1 VADLVLA
8 LDLGTGSCKASVWH
22 PDGRCIADAVE
33 SYPTSYRGPLHEQRL
48 DDWWDAVVASTRSL
62 LASDSVPADAIAAIA
77 VSGHS
82 LGVIGLDDRGKAAA
96 DRTPIWSDSRG
107 QQSADRFFDEIDADH
122 WYRITGNGFPAG
134 LYPVFKL
141 GWYALHEPRFTE
153 HARTI
158 VGSKDWVNARLTGV
172 VATDP
177 SYASGFGAWDLR
189 RGAWSSRILDAAG
202 VDESLLPPVVAST
215 SVLGPL
221 TASAAHEL
229 GLSTR
234 VLVTAGGVDNSC
246 MSAGSLN
253 VRAGSAFVSLG
264 SSSWF
269 VATGDEPVIEPLRR
283 PYTFASLTPGLFD
296 SALSSFSAGT
306 SLRWVRALL
315 GGGDPI
321 DDTAFVDLA
330 RESVTGAHG
339 LLFLPMLTG
348 GAPHE
353 GGPSV
358 RGALLGLDS
367 GHTRSD
373 IARAALEGT
382 AFAVARAG
390 RQLSQLVGDRSEI
403 VVSGGGS
410 RSAWIRQLYADVLG
424 CAVIATTV
432 DQQAAALGAAST
444 AFVGL
449 GAWSAIADSER
460 AHDVVARHEPRDAEA
475 YEQLVDRFEAAMA
488 DHFARTSEHQGRE
501 MHS

>member
-1 VADLVLA
+1 VPDLVLA
-8 LDLGTGSCKASVWH
+8 LDLGTGSCKASIWH
-22 PDGRCIADAVE
+22 PDGRCIAEAVQPYETFYDAGV
-33 SYPTSYRGPLHEQRL
+33 HEQL
-48 DDWWDAVVASTRSL
+48 LEDWWDAIVTCTRVL
-62 LASDSVPADAIAAIA
+62 LAGEGVSADEIAAIA

-82 LGVIGLDDRGKAAA
+82 LGVIGVDERGDAVE

-107 QQSADRFFDEIDADH
+107 DAAAVDFFQGFEFDR
-122 WYRITGNGFPAG
+122 WYRITGNGFPAA

-141 GWYALHEPRFTE
+141 GWYANHRAGFFDS
-153 HARTI
+153 ARTI
-158 VGSKDWVNARLTGV
+158 IGSKDWVNARLTGV

-189 RGAWSSRILDAAG
+189 AGAWSSQILDAVG
-202 VDESLLPPVVAST
+202 VDTSLLPPVVAST

-221 TASAAHEL
+221 TARAAEDL

-269 VATGDEPVIEPLRR
+269 VATGDEPIIDSQRL
-283 PYTFASLTPGLFD
+283 PYTFASLSPGLFD

-315 GGGDPI
+315 GGAAPL
-321 DDTAFVDLA
+321 DDASFIELA
-330 RESVTGAHG
+330 RRSVPGARG
-339 LLFLPMLTG
+339 LNFLPMLTG

-367 GHTRSD
+367 GHTPAD

-382 AFAVARAG
+382 AFAIARAG
-390 RQLSQLVGDRSEI
+390 RELAQLVGERSEI

-410 RSAWIRQLYADVLG
+410 RDAWIRQLYADVLG

-444 AFVGL
+444 AFVGI
-449 GAWSAIADSER
+449 GAWSRIAESER
-460 AHDVVARHEPRDAEA
+460 AHTVVARHEPKNPEV
-475 YEQLVDRFEAAMA
+475 YGQLVDRFEVAM
-488 DHFARTSEHQGRE
+488 SEHLRE
-501 MHS
+501 PPQDRRENDHV